1 MKRSRIDTMMDTIDF
16 ANSPTRPTRPA
27 LFALLF
33 MAVLVG
39 ATNGFAASRHVAQ
52 PLLWTHGLDLAFSF
66 LCFVWYCRD
75 GDARSYSRSRWLNF
89 GMIVITIFTVPYY
102 LWRSR
107 PRGQRLRA
115 ILRYGGFGVLLGIMT
130 AGGFV
135 LGVMLA

>member
-1 MKRSRIDTMMDTIDF
+1 MKTTDF
-16 ANSPTRPTRPA
+16 AGRPTRPT

-39 ATNGFAASRHVAQ
+39 ATNGFAASRHAAQ
-52 PLLWTHGLDLAFSF
+52 PLLWTHGLDLVSSF

-75 GDARSYSRSRWLNF
+75 GDARSYIRSRWLNI
-89 GMIVITIFTVPYY
+89 GMIIVTMLTVPYY

-115 ILRYGGFGVLLGIMT
+115 ILGYAGFAVLVGLVT
-130 AGGFV
+130 ACGFV

>member
-1 MKRSRIDTMMDTIDF
+1 MNTIDF
-16 ANSPTRPTRPA
+16 AGRPTKPA

-33 MAVLVG
+33 VAVLVG
-39 ATNGFAASRHVAQ
+39 ATNGFGASRHAVQ

-75 GDARSYSRSRWLNF
+75 GDARSYIRSRWLNVA
-89 GMIVITIFTVPYY
+89 MVTVTMLTIPYY

-107 PRGQRLRA
+107 PQGQRRRA
-115 ILRYGGFGVLLGIMT
+115 ILRFAGFALLLGMVT
-130 AGGFV
+130 AAGFV

>member
-1 MKRSRIDTMMDTIDF
+1 MTNTIDF
-16 ANSPTRPTRPA
+16 AKFSPRPTRPA
-27 LFALLF
+27 LLALLF

-39 ATNGFAASRHVAQ
+39 ATNGFAASRHAAQ
-52 PLLWTHGLDLAFSF
+52 PLLWTHSLDLAFSF

-75 GDARSYSRSRWLNF
+75 GDARSYIRSRWLNI
-89 GMIVITIFTVPYY
+89 GMITVTMLTVPYY

-115 ILRYGGFGVLLGIMT
+115 ILRYAGFGVLMGMVT

-135 LGVMLA
+135 LGVALA

>member
-1 MKRSRIDTMMDTIDF
+1 MPNRTDDNMNTTDF
-16 ANSPTRPTRPA
+16 SYLPTPSARPA

-39 ATNGFAASRHVAQ
+39 ATNGFAASRHAAQ
-52 PLLWTHGLDLAFSF
+52 PLLWTHGLDVAFSF
-66 LCFVWYCRD
+66 LSFVWYCRD
-75 GDARSYSRSRWLNF
+75 GDARAYVRSRWLNI
-89 GMIVITIFTVPYY
+89 GMIVVTMLTVPYY

-115 ILRYGGFGVLLGIMT
+115 ILRYIGFGVLVGIVT

-135 LGVMLA
+135 LGVALA

>member
-1 MKRSRIDTMMDTIDF
+1 MNTIDF
-16 ANSPTRPTRPA
+16 AALSLRPTRPA

-39 ATNGFAASRHVAQ
+39 ATNGFAASRHAAQ
-52 PLLWTHGLDLAFSF
+52 PLLWTHALDLVSSF

-75 GDARSYSRSRWLNF
+75 GDARSYIRSRWLNI
-89 GMIVITIFTVPYY
+89 GMITVTVLTVPYY

-107 PRGQRLRA
+107 PVGQRLGA
-115 ILRYGGFGVLLGIMT
+115 ILRYAGFGVLLVMVT
-130 AGGFV
+130 ACGFV